1 MATNEEWIVAFIS
14 KPERPAWFHWWTHKD
29 FKHCMAFKYEPL
41 YKVWISY
48 NWGKNGID
56 ISILSKEQ
64 MLNASLYF
72 KDNHNAKFLI
82 VPVKE
87 LPNYY
92 IMELAFTNCVTAVRH
107 LVGIRK
113 WMITPYK
120 LYCALKSMGC
130 KEYLENINDKEA

>member
-1 MATNEEWIVAFIS
+1 MAKNEECIIAFTS

-29 FKHCMAFKYEPL
+29 FKHCMAFKYDSKNEL
-41 YKVWISY
+41 WISY

-56 ISILSKEQ
+56 IRNLTKDE
-64 MLNASLYF
+64 MLTASLYF
-72 KDNHNAKFLI
+72 KEHHNAKFLI
-82 VPVKE
+82 VESKE
-87 LPNYY
+87 LPNFY

-113 WMITPYK
+113 WMITPYS

-130 KEYLENINDKEA
+130 KEYLESIK